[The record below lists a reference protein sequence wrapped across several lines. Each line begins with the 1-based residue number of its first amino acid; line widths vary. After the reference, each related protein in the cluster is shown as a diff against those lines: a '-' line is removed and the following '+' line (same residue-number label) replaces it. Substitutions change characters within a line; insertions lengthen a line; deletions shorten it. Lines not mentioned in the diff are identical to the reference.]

1 MLNAHG
7 SLEHKEHKEREF
19 EFSPRDFDRVRKLI
33 HARAG
38 ISLNETKE
46 NMVYSRLAR
55 RLRTLRRHDFGGYLD
70 WLEQTP
76 DAVEWQEFVNALTTN
91 LTSFFREGHHFPVLA
106 DLLRARRNQSEL
118 SIWCSA
124 CSTGEEA
131 YSIAMTAYDAL
142 PGTASRVRILASDI
156 DTNVLDHARA
166 GEYELER
173 IERLD
178 PGVKHRHFL
187 RGKGAHEGRVRVRPE
202 LRAMLS
208 FQRVNLLD
216 ARWPVQGPFDAIFCR
231 NVMIY
236 FDKPTQLRILEKFC
250 PLLKPGGLIFVG
262 HSENFYH
269 ARDLVV
275 LRGKTVY
282 QRANDAIR

>member
-1 MLNAHG
+1 MLNARG
-7 SLEHKEHKEREF
+7 LENPEHKEREF
-19 EFSPRDFDRVRKLI
+19 EFSPRDFERVRKLI

-55 RLRTLRRHDFGGYLD
+55 RLRLLRRSDFGGYLD
-70 WLEQTP
+70 WLEKTP
-76 DAVEWQEFVNALTTN
+76 ESAEWQEFVNALTTN
-91 LTSFFREGHHFPVLA
+91 LTSFFREGHHFPALA
-106 DLLRARRNQSEL
+106 EHLRARRTQPEL

-131 YSIAMTAYDAL
+131 YSIAMTVYDAL
-142 PGTASRVRILASDI
+142 PGMASRVRILASDI
-156 DTNVLDHARA
+156 DTNVLDHARK
-166 GEYELER
+166 GEYDADR

-178 PGVKHRHFL
+178 PGIKHRHFL
-187 RGKGAHEGRVRVRPE
+187 RGRGTREGQVRVRPE
-202 LRAMLS
+202 LQAMLS

-216 ARWPVQGPFDAIFCR
+216 ARWMVQGPFDAIFCR

-236 FDKPTQLRILEKFC
+236 FDKQTQLSILAKFC

-282 QRANDAIR
+282 QRAADAIR

>member
-1 MLNAHG
+1 MLNASG
-7 SLEHKEHKEREF
+7 VESKEREF
-19 EFSPRDFDRVRKLI
+19 VFSPSDFERVRKLI

-55 RLRTLRRHDFGGYLD
+55 RLRLLRRNDFGGYLD
-70 WLEQTP
+70 WLEKTP
-76 DAVEWQEFVNALTTN
+76 EAAEWQEFVNALTTN
-91 LTSFFREGHHFPVLA
+91 LTSFFREGHHFPMLA
-106 DLLRARRNQSEL
+106 EHLRGRRNQSEMA
-118 SIWCSA
+118 IWCSA

-142 PGTASRVRILASDI
+142 PGMAGRVRILASDI

-166 GEYELER
+166 GVYEQER

-178 PGVKHRHFL
+178 ESIKHRHFL
-187 RGKGAHEGRVRVRPE
+187 RGRGAHEGRVRVRPE
-202 LRAMLS
+202 LQAMLN

-216 ARWPVQGPFDAIFCR
+216 ARWQVQGPFDAIFCR

-282 QRANDAIR
+282 QRASDAIR